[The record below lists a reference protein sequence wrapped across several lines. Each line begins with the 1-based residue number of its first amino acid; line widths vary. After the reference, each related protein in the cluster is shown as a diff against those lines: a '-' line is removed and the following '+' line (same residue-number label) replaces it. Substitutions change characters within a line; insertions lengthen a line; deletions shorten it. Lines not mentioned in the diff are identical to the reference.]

1 GVFSGTVDFDP
12 GAGTFN
18 LTGPGGEV
26 FISILD
32 QNGDFITARRM
43 GGASYDSG
51 SAITLDAQDNILITG
66 SFNETADFDPE
77 LTSAGDAD
85 VFIVKLEK
93 VVIPTAL
100 KKTFRSTAA

>member
-1 GVFSGTVDFDP
+1 NNNVYVTGVFSGTVDFDP

-26 FISILD
+26 FISILG
-32 QNGDFITARRM
+32 QNGDFIAAKRM

-51 SAITLDAQDNILITG
+51 TAITLDTQDNILVTG
-66 SFNETADFDPE
+66 GFYETADFDPE
-77 LTSAGDAD
+77 LTSTGGAD

-93 VVIPTAL
+93 VVTPA
-100 KKTFRSTAA
+100 FADV